1 MSDKDKNETEYISKD
16 KLFVKEGDIVWHIE
30 DKCICEVI
38 SVRPQLKPKPVIY
51 IMRIAGNGFYNSE
64 PGPDEVELL
73 LPKEQIQYEVITS
86 NNTIKAFYK
95 GKMVLDLAFEL
106 KKSIPVISYALST
119 VKRHYIYNQLLE
131 MYPDTKIS
139 EVIIKNHY

>member
-1 MSDKDKNETEYISKD
+1 MSDNDKNETENVSKN
-16 KLFVKEGDIVWHIE
+16 KLSVKEGDIVWHIE

-51 IMRIAGNGFYNSE
+51 IMRIAGYGFYNSE

-86 NNTIKAFYK
+86 KNDIKAFYK
-95 GKMVLDLAFEL
+95 GKIVINLAFDF
-106 KKSIPVISYALST
+106 KAPIPAISHSLNI
-119 VKRHYIYNQLLE
+119 VKRNYIYNQLLE

-139 EVIIKNHY
+139 KTIINDWH